1 MKKNFW
7 IPLTIAIVLGF
18 VSAQIVY
25 STYRNNL
32 SSSSY
37 NAYLL
42 QIASFENV
50 DSISSDMKNNTDYLI
65 VNENNM
71 YNVYVGITT
80 DLSNANKIKNIYEK
94 KDIEVYIKPT
104 VINNIEFVSN
114 LEQYDLLISEVEN
127 DDNLIS
133 ISDVVLSSYEE
144 IVLGN

>member
-18 VSAQIVY
+18 ISAQIVY

-50 DSISSDMKNNTDYLI
+50 DSISSDMKGNADYLI

-127 DDNLIS
+127 EDNLIS

>member
-18 VSAQIVY
+18 ISAQIVY

-50 DSISSDMKNNTDYLI
+50 DSISSDMKDNADYLI

-71 YNVYVGITT
+71 YNVYVGIIT

-127 DDNLIS
+127 EDNLIS

-144 IVLGN
+144 IVLGI

>member
-7 IPLTIAIVLGF
+7 IPLTIAIILGF
-18 VSAQIVY
+18 ISAQIVY

-114 LEQYDLLISEVEN
+114 LEQYDLLISKVEN
-127 DDNLIS
+127 EDNLIS

-144 IVLGN
+144 IVLGI

>member
-1 MKKNFW
+1 M
-7 IPLTIAIVLGF
+7 TIAIVLGF
-18 VSAQIVY
+18 ISAQIVY

-50 DSISSDMKNNTDYLI
+50 DSISSDMKDNADYLI

-127 DDNLIS
+127 EDNLIS

>member
-7 IPLTIAIVLGF
+7 IPLTIAIILGF
-18 VSAQIVY
+18 ISAQIVY

-50 DSISSDMKNNTDYLI
+50 DSISSDMKDNADYLI

-114 LEQYDLLISEVEN
+114 LEQYDLF
-127 DDNLIS
+127 DK
-133 ISDVVLSSYEE
+133 
-144 IVLGN
+144 

>member
-7 IPLTIAIVLGF
+7 IPLNIAIVLGF
-18 VSAQIVY
+18 ISAQIVY

-50 DSISSDMKNNTDYLI
+50 DSISSDMKDNADYLI

-127 DDNLIS
+127 EDNLIS

-144 IVLGN
+144 IVLGI

>member
-50 DSISSDMKNNTDYLI
+50 DSISSDMKNYTDYLI

-127 DDNLIS
+127 EDNLIS

-144 IVLGN
+144 IVLGI

>member
-7 IPLTIAIVLGF
+7 IPLTIAIILGF
-18 VSAQIVY
+18 ISAQIVY

-127 DDNLIS
+127 EDNLIS

-144 IVLGN
+144 IVLGI

>member
-1 MKKNFW
+1 M
-7 IPLTIAIVLGF
+7 TIAIVLGF
-18 VSAQIVY
+18 ISAQIVY

-50 DSISSDMKNNTDYLI
+50 DSISSDMKDNADYLI

-114 LEQYDLLISEVEN
+114 LEQYDSF
-127 DDNLIS
+127 DK
-133 ISDVVLSSYEE
+133 
-144 IVLGN
+144 

>member
-1 MKKNFW
+1 M
-7 IPLTIAIVLGF
+7 TIAIVLGF
-18 VSAQIVY
+18 ISAQIVY

-50 DSISSDMKNNTDYLI
+50 DSISSDMKDNADYLI

-127 DDNLIS
+127 EDNLIS

-144 IVLGN
+144 IVLGI

>member
-7 IPLTIAIVLGF
+7 IPLIVAIVLGF

-42 QIASFENV
+42 QIASFENF
-50 DSISSDMKNNTDYLI
+50 DSISSDMKDNADYLI

>member
-7 IPLTIAIVLGF
+7 IPLTVAIVLGF

-50 DSISSDMKNNTDYLI
+50 DSINSDMKDNADYLI
-65 VNENNM
+65 VNENNI

-127 DDNLIS
+127 EDNLIS

>member
-7 IPLTIAIVLGF
+7 IPLTIAIILGF
-18 VSAQIVY
+18 ISAQIVY

-50 DSISSDMKNNTDYLI
+50 DSISSEMKDNADYLI

-127 DDNLIS
+127 EDNLIS

-144 IVLGN
+144 IVLGI

>member
-7 IPLTIAIVLGF
+7 IPFTIAIVLGF
-18 VSAQIVY
+18 ISAQIVY

-50 DSISSDMKNNTDYLI
+50 DSISSDMKDNADYLI

-127 DDNLIS
+127 EDNLIS

-144 IVLGN
+144 IVLGI

>member
-18 VSAQIVY
+18 ISAQIVY

-50 DSISSDMKNNTDYLI
+50 DSISSDMKDNADYLI

-80 DLSNANKIKNIYEK
+80 DLSNANKIKNIYGK

-127 DDNLIS
+127 EDNLIS

>member
-1 MKKNFW
+1 M
-7 IPLTIAIVLGF
+7 TIAIILGF
-18 VSAQIVY
+18 ISAQIVY

-127 DDNLIS
+127 EDNLIS

-144 IVLGN
+144 IVLGI

>member
-94 KDIEVYIKPT
+94 KNIEVYIKPT

-114 LEQYDLLISEVEN
+114 LEQYDLLLSEVEN
-127 DDNLIS
+127 EDNLIS

-144 IVLGN
+144 IVLGI